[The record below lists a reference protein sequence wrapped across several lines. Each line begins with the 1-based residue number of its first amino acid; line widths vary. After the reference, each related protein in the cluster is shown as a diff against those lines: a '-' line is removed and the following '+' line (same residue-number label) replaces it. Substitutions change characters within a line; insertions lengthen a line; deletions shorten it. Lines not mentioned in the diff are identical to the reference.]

1 MKIALIDP
9 VGAKMG
15 MNHYDDGLMN
25 ALGGNGFNAYVI
37 SNYVGNFPAVQYKT
51 FFQNRNISRLAA
63 LGQNLSGVLR
73 AVLFCRNQKIKWVLF
88 HIFRGGMFDLFSLM
102 LAKIFGL
109 KILLIVHDIET
120 IDTTAYKFI
129 KRIVLRNFHDALVVH
144 NRYSAEKI
152 NEFTDRHPVKNMHVI
167 PHGNYLQLAEQTHTR
182 EEALLHYNLDPSQR
196 YLLFFGQIKK
206 TKGLDVLLEALYYSK
221 TNYKLIIAGKL
232 RIESFDAYQNIINKY
247 NLQDRVIIMLRF
259 IPDNGVN
266 KLFSLCDAVVLPY
279 KIIYQSGVLL
289 MAMSFGKT
297 VIASDLPSF
306 KEIIQHEKNGLLFEK
321 NNPSELAKLIDN
333 MISGKYHLDEMS
345 KNAKGYAEKYFSWIE
360 IAKSYS
366 TILN

>member
-1 MKIALIDP
+1 MKVALFDS

-25 ALGGNGFNAYVI
+25 ALCGNGFTGYVI
-37 SNYVGNFPAVQYKT
+37 SNYTGNFPAVQYQT
-51 FFQNRNISRLAA
+51 LFQNRNLSRLAA
-63 LGQNLSGVLR
+63 IGQNLSGIFR
-73 AVLFCRNQKIKWVLF
+73 AVLFCRKQKINWVLF
-88 HIFRGGMFDLFSLM
+88 HIFRGGLFDLFSL
-102 LAKIFGL
+102 LLTRAYGL

-129 KRIVLRNFHDALVVH
+129 KRIVLSHFHNAIVVH
-144 NRYSAEKI
+144 NRYSAEKL
-152 NEFTDRHPVKNMHVI
+152 NEFTDSSLKNMHII
-167 PHGNYLQLAEQTHTR
+167 PHGNYLQLAEHSNTR
-182 EEALLHYNLDPSQR
+182 EEALLHFNLDPSQC

-206 TKGLDVLLEALYYSK
+206 TKGLDILLEALHYSK

-232 RIESFDAYQNIINKY
+232 RIEKFDSCQKIIDKY
-247 NLQDRVIIMLRF
+247 NLQDRVITMLRF

-289 MAMSFGKT
+289 MAMSFGK
-297 VIASDLPSF
+297 VAIASDLPPF
-306 KEIIQHEKNGLLFEK
+306 KEIIQNEKNGLLFK
-321 NNPSELAKLIDN
+321 QNNAVDLAEQIDKL
-333 MISGKYHLDEMS
+333 MSGKYDAAGIGKE
-345 KNAKGYAEKYFSWIE
+345 AKKYVKKHFSWSE